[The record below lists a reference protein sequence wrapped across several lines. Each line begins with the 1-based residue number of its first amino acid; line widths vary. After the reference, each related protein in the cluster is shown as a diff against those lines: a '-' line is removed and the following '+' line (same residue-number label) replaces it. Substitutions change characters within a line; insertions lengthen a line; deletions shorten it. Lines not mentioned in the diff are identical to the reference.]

1 MRLRLLHARKRD
13 LPTQNCHSKTLG
25 TSVYAEDINSRG
37 LEHAEFIAVRN
48 EGGVTVTGG
57 QSGLVAW
64 WVVVETRAL
73 TASGQNTSSNVLV
86 NQQIHKVHIQI
97 QTRVS

>member
-57 QSGLVAW
+57 
-64 WVVVETRAL
+64 
-73 TASGQNTSSNVLV
+73 
-86 NQQIHKVHIQI
+86 
-97 QTRVS
+97 